1 MSRFSTNGD
10 GIART
15 FEGSSLETIR
25 HMVSSGIGVTVLPRA
40 SISDADNRDGMV
52 RYVPFVAPAPSRRVV
67 IAWRKSFTRQAAID
81 AVHQAVLA
89 C

>member
-1 MSRFSTNGD
+1 
-10 GIART
+10 
-15 FEGSSLETIR
+15 
-25 HMVSSGIGVTVLPRA
+25 
-40 SISDADNRDGMV
+40 V

-89 C
+89 CKLNGVQMLVDQAAETN